1 MPDVFA
7 FRYSTKHFDSDCDLY
22 YYGYRYYKP
31 QIMRWLTEDP
41 IGVDGGINCYAICR
55 NNILSQFDLLGLFT
69 YKQLAANYPLPTVY
83 KTSLVETNN
92 IWQLIGGKVL
102 LNARSGIFNN
112 SCAIRLSHALNKTG
126 ELIPHINGQTSSGKN
141 PPKWWYIY
149 RVKQMKSY
157 LNQKYGVPVVYKS
170 RDKFVKC
177 APKGILLLEA
187 VWSDASGHATL
198 WDGKNTIDKSD
209 DYFNKPNPTFNLWRL
224 K

>member
-1 MPDVFA
+1 MF
-7 FRYSTKHFDSDCDLY
+7 
-22 YYGYRYYKP
+22 
-31 QIMRWLTEDP
+31 
-41 IGVDGGINCYAICR
+41 INV
-55 NNILSQFDLLGLFT
+55 NNID
-69 YKQLAANYPLPTVY
+69 ATV
-83 KTSLVETNN
+83 
-92 IWQLIGGKVL
+92 
-102 LNARSGIFNN
+102 
-112 SCAIRLSHALNKTG
+112 LNKWNVSKVKNMASMFENSKFKG
-126 ELIPHINGQTSSGKN
+126 DISKWNVSNVKNMKFMFSESPLEKN

-157 LNQKYGVPVVYKS
+157 LTQKYGAPVVYKH

-198 WDGKNTIDKSD
+198 WDGKKTIDKSD